1 MASPLP
7 PTISVLIVTWNSA
20 AYLPRCLDALAAQTY
35 PDFEVILVDN
45 CSSDACVDGLETRYP
60 SLDLHIRRLDS
71 NGGFASSNNLA
82 AGLARGSWLAVLNP
96 DAFPAP
102 DWLERLLDATR
113 VYTSCFFASRQIQA
127 EHPHRLDGE
136 GDLYHFTGLAL
147 RRNYNFPVFAA
158 GLPHEVFSACAAA
171 AFYPRQQ
178 FLDAGGFDPDYF
190 MYLEDVDLGFRL
202 RLRGLRCVLVPAA
215 TVYHIGTAST
225 GAGSSL
231 STYYGHRNLVWTYV
245 KDMPSPWVWIDLPF
259 HLAMNVFLTLYFTMT
274 GRGSAMWRA
283 KIDALRGLKAAIQKR
298 GPIQAQRQVPV
309 KAVLQ
314 AISQNPFAPLEGWL
328 VRHYPRAD

>member
-1 MASPLP
+1 MASSLS
-7 PTISVLIVTWNSA
+7 PTVSVLIVTWNSA
-20 AYLPRCLDALAAQTY
+20 AYLPRCLDALSAQTY
-35 PDFEVILVDN
+35 RDFEVILVDN

-60 SLDLHIRRLDS
+60 SLDLQLRRLDS

-96 DAFPAP
+96 DAFPSP
-102 DWLERLLDATR
+102 DWLERLLDAPR

-215 TVYHIGTAST
+215 TVHHIGTAST

-259 HLAMNVFLTLYFTMT
+259 HLAMNVFLTVYFTLT
-274 GRGSAMWRA
+274 GRGSAIWRA

-298 GPIQAQRQVPV
+298 GPIQAQRRVPV
-309 KAVLQ
+309 KDVLQ